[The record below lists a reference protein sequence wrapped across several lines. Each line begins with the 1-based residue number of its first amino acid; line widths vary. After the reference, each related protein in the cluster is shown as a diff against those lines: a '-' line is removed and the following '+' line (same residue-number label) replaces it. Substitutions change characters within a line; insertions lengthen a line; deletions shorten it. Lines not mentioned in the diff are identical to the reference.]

1 MIIRNKIIPFQG
13 YKMINICGIIFVR
26 SKLVTDI
33 DLNHEEIH
41 SRQIFEMLIVFF
53 YLWYII
59 EWLIRLVMYLDT
71 NKAYR
76 SISFE
81 REAYANQDDLNY
93 LKKRKLFTWI
103 KFLKG

>member
-1 MIIRNKIIPFQG
+1 MIIRNKIIPFPG

-71 NKAYR
+71 NKAYK

-81 REAYANQDDLNY
+81 REAYAKQDDLNY

-103 KFLKG
+103 KFLKR